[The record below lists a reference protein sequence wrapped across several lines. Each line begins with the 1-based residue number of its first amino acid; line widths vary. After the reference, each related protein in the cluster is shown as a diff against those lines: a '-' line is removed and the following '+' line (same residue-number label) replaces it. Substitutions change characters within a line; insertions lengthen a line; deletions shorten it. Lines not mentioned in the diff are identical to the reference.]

1 MIFTVVLVTIGV
13 YLMLLT
19 ITLASRRW
27 RKK

>member
-13 YLMLLT
+13 YLTLLT